1 MYELLIME
9 HSIVE
14 VVNVVNLGWG
24 FVQGPMDSE
33 VAQLA
38 SYRSRL

>member
-14 VVNVVNLGWG
+14 VVNVVSLGRG
-24 FVQGPMDSE
+24 FVQGLMDSE
-33 VAQLA
+33 VA
-38 SYRSRL
+38 